1 MGLEGYLCKKGRPAM
16 SNDREIRSL
25 VPEDFDNP
33 LNWPDTQTA
42 NAVMVKLFEHFQKHL
57 VVVRSKLGHARTATQ
72 QSMEELK
79 NITSDN
85 ESQDFPDIARFD
97 DLWNVLIKDFEHAG
111 LTEKELEQI
120 ERVLSMIPDMIR
132 RYYDVLVMQD
142 RILQSLMTE
151 LERPEYQQAIE
162 LTRKVQSRVCRL
174 SGLEPAAFEPS
185 PDQVPSALTQY
196 EVVMYQPAPRTK
208 H

>member
-1 MGLEGYLCKKGRPAM
+1 M
-16 SNDREIRSL
+16 NDDREIKSFT
-25 VPEDFDNP
+25 PEDFDNP
-33 LNWPDTQTA
+33 LHWPDTQTA

-79 NITSDN
+79 SITPDVQ
-85 ESQDFPDIARFD
+85 SQDFPNIARFD
-97 DLWNVLIKDFEHAG
+97 DLWTVLIQDFEQAG

-142 RILQSLMTE
+142 QMLQSLMHDLE
-151 LERPEYQQAIE
+151 LPEYQQAIE
-162 LTRKVQSRVCRL
+162 LTRKIQSRVCRL
-174 SGLEPAAFEPS
+174 SGLEPSAFEPS